1 MSRAAFT
8 LAGLAGLGAVIA
20 LAIWARAPLAVLIGR
35 IGAVEAPFLLAALAL
50 TIGNLA
56 LSVVKLNRLNPH
68 PAPFASAMAVTAG
81 GALLGNVMPVQA
93 AISAARAGHAR
104 LLGQPAGEAA
114 AHSVHEQAFDALLV
128 LAAALAAALWVV
140 AGAGVAIIG
149 FFLAL
154 AVFAFLMGRMFGLGA
169 RLFGA
174 KGRIA
179 DWLAQAA
186 RLPGATAR
194 FLLAASALRYLLTLL
209 RALAVMAALGLTG
222 AMAEAAAAYPLI
234 QIAGVLPLSPGG
246 LGVVEAGWTGVLTA
260 AGVAL
265 PLAAGAAV
273 AMRAAIMLCQMA
285 TLAIFAAMA
294 LAWRRR

>member
-20 LAIWARAPLAVLIGR
+20 LAIWARTPLAELTGR
-35 IGAVEAPFLLAALAL
+35 IGTAEAPFLLTALAL
-50 TIGNLA
+50 TIANLA

-68 PAPFASAMAVTAG
+68 AGPFVSAMAVTAG
-81 GALLGNVMPVQA
+81 GAVLGNVMPVQA

-104 LLGQPAGEAA
+104 LLGQPAAEAA
-114 AHSVHEQAFDALLV
+114 AHSVHEQAFDALVV
-128 LAAALAAALWVV
+128 LAAALAAALWLV
-140 AGAGVAIIG
+140 AGTVAAVIG
-149 FFLAL
+149 FFLSL
-154 AVFAFLMGRMFGLGA
+154 AVFAVLMGRMFGLGA
-169 RLFGA
+169 RIFGRS
-174 KGRIA
+174 GRIA
-179 DWLAQAA
+179 DWLSQAA
-186 RLPGATAR
+186 RLPDATAR

-209 RALAVMAALGLTG
+209 RALAVLAALGLTG

-273 AMRAAIMLCQMA
+273 AMRAAIMLCQVA
-285 TLAIFAAMA
+285 TLAIFATLA
-294 LAWRRR
+294 LAWRWR